1 MKEHLKASIF
11 PLIIIMLM
19 AASAW
24 LGVFI
29 GKSSNEY
36 TINNTIDSTR
46 DINYEC
52 YCDSIWYTNR
62 EYYLDVLVE
71 SDKYQSYVE
80 EHGEW
85 WNY

>member
-19 AASAW
+19 GVSAW
-24 LGVFI
+24 LGISI
-29 GKSSNEY
+29 GRATASYE
-36 TINNTIDSTR
+36 TIYNIDNTR
-46 DINYEC
+46 DIEYEC